1 MSEYINNQGYR
12 VGQLSSMR
20 KELVRG
26 GKLQAHSKRN
36 IVICL
41 TPLDV
46 FEVENEIFMG

>member
-26 GKLQAHSKRN
+26 EATSTLKEKYRDMLKQDDSS
-36 IVICL
+36 
-41 TPLDV
+41 
-46 FEVENEIFMG
+46 

>member
-26 GKLQAHSKRN
+26 GSYKHTQR
-36 IVICL
+36 
-41 TPLDV
+41 
-46 FEVENEIFMG
+46 EIS